1 MERWLPEKQKPFLQ
15 FKANN
20 KTLARTKKM
29 RLNTCL
35 FALGLVALSIGS
47 VLWAANF
54 VGSLHEYEEYCETV
68 TAQGYGLPV
77 PYHSWEGG
85 RYVNITLIAL
95 FFLWIPFIDYS
106 LRKTVYPFLR
116 QKLTYREAK
125 SFSRSV
131 SRSLYEDLHGIILGY
146 FTRVNRKVRAKISL
160 WFMKLETFEHVHL
173 LTKVFR
179 WIVLPSSILYGL
191 VMFVFFGQN
200 ALVYIL
206 LANLLFF
213 YSNFVPDLPAIFRRK
228 VYRDE
233 RDALHKK
240 LPVYKAYALLLFAP
254 LFIALLFCGTNIKWR
269 TTETFHN
276 FRSLAV
282 YGAFLFL
289 LCFLVLIAF
298 QASLGSIIMVLCIPF
313 FGLLGYLTHLKVDL
327 VF

>member
-1 MERWLPEKQKPFLQ
+1 M
-15 FKANN
+15 
-20 KTLARTKKM
+20 LAHTKKM
-29 RLNTCL
+29 RVTSYL
-35 FALGLVALSIGS
+35 FALGFIALSIGS
-47 VLWAANF
+47 VIWVTNF
-54 VGSLHEYEEYCETV
+54 FYSLQEYEEYCEMV
-68 TAQGYGLPV
+68 IDQGLGLPA
-77 PYHSWEGG
+77 PYHAWDGG

-95 FFLWIPFIDYS
+95 FFLWVPFIDYS

-131 SRSLYEDLHGIILGY
+131 SRSLYEDLYRLVLGY
-146 FTRVNRKVRAKISL
+146 FKRVNRKVKAKISL

-173 LTKVFR
+173 LTKVFK
-179 WIVLPSSILYGL
+179 WIVLPSSVLYGCA
-191 VMFVFFGQN
+191 MFIFFGQN
-200 ALVYIL
+200 ALDSIL

-233 RDALHKK
+233 RDTFHKD
-240 LPVYKAYALLLFAP
+240 LPTYKTYALLLFAP
-254 LFIALLFCGTNIKWR
+254 FFIVLLFCGKKIKWR

-276 FRSLAV
+276 FKSLVV
-282 YGAFLFL
+282 YGVFLFML
-289 LCFLVLIAF
+289 GFLVLLVF
-298 QASLGSIIMVLCIPF
+298 RVSLGGIIEVLFVPL

>member
-1 MERWLPEKQKPFLQ
+1 M
-15 FKANN
+15 
-20 KTLARTKKM
+20 LAHTTKM
-29 RLNTCL
+29 RVTSYL

-47 VLWAANF
+47 VIWVTNF
-54 VGSLHEYEEYCETV
+54 FYSLQEYEEYCEMV
-68 TAQGYGLPV
+68 TDQGLGLPA
-77 PYHSWEGG
+77 PYHAWDGG

-95 FFLWIPFIDYS
+95 FFLWVPFIDYS

-131 SRSLYEDLHGIILGY
+131 SRSLYEDLYRLVLGY
-146 FTRVNRKVRAKISL
+146 FKRVNRKVKAKISL

-173 LTKVFR
+173 LTKVFK
-179 WIVLPSSILYGL
+179 WIVLPSSVLYGCA
-191 VMFVFFGQN
+191 MFIFFGQN
-200 ALVYIL
+200 ALDSIL

-233 RDALHKK
+233 RDTFHKD
-240 LPVYKAYALLLFAP
+240 LPTYKTYALLLFAP
-254 LFIALLFCGTNIKWR
+254 FFIVLLFCGKKIKWR

-276 FRSLAV
+276 FKSLVV
-282 YGAFLFL
+282 YGVFLFML
-289 LCFLVLIAF
+289 GFLVLLVF
-298 QASLGSIIMVLCIPF
+298 RVSLGGIIEVLFVPL
-313 FGLLGYLTHLKVDL
+313 FGLLGYLTHLKVDH

>member
-1 MERWLPEKQKPFLQ
+1 M
-15 FKANN
+15 
-20 KTLARTKKM
+20 LAYTKKM
-29 RLNTCL
+29 RVTSYL
-35 FALGLVALSIGS
+35 FALGFIALSIGS
-47 VLWAANF
+47 VIWVTNF
-54 VGSLHEYEEYCETV
+54 FYSLQEYEEYCEMV
-68 TAQGYGLPV
+68 IDQGLGLPA
-77 PYHSWEGG
+77 PYHAWDGG

-95 FFLWIPFIDYS
+95 FFLWVPFIDYS

-131 SRSLYEDLHGIILGY
+131 SRSLYEDLYRLVFGY
-146 FTRVNRKVRAKISL
+146 FKRVNRKVKAKISL

-173 LTKVFR
+173 LTKVFK
-179 WIVLPSSILYGL
+179 WIVLPSSVLYGCA
-191 VMFVFFGQN
+191 MFIFFGQN
-200 ALVYIL
+200 ALDSIL

-233 RDALHKK
+233 RDTFHKD
-240 LPVYKAYALLLFAP
+240 LPTYKTYALLLFAP
-254 LFIALLFCGTNIKWR
+254 FFIVLLFCGKKIKWR

-276 FRSLAV
+276 FKSLVV
-282 YGAFLFL
+282 YGVFLFML
-289 LCFLVLIAF
+289 GFLVLLVF
-298 QASLGSIIMVLCIPF
+298 RVSLGGIIEVLFVPL

>member
-1 MERWLPEKQKPFLQ
+1 M
-15 FKANN
+15 
-20 KTLARTKKM
+20 LAHTKNM
-29 RLNTCL
+29 RVNTCL
-35 FALGLVALSIGS
+35 FALGLVALSIMS

-54 VGSLHEYEEYCETV
+54 VGSLHEYEKYCETV

-77 PYHSWEGG
+77 PYHLWDGG

-116 QKLTYREAK
+116 QKLTIREAK

-131 SRSLYEDLHGIILGY
+131 SRSLYEDLHGLVLGY
-146 FTRVNRKVRAKISL
+146 FTKVNRKVKAKISL

-173 LTKVFR
+173 LTKVFK
-179 WIVLPSSILYGL
+179 WIVLPSSAIYGL
-191 VMFVFFGQN
+191 VMFIFFGQN
-200 ALVYIL
+200 ALDSIL

-228 VYRDE
+228 IHRDE
-233 RDALHKK
+233 RDALHEK
-240 LPVYKAYALLLFAP
+240 LPAYKTYALLLFIP
-254 LFIALLFCGTNIKWR
+254 LFIALLFCGTHILWR

-276 FRSLAV
+276 FKSLAV

-289 LCFLVLIAF
+289 LCLPVLIIF
-298 QASLGSIIMVLCIPF
+298 QLSLGGIIKVLCIPL

-327 VF
+327 LF

>member
-1 MERWLPEKQKPFLQ
+1 M
-15 FKANN
+15 
-20 KTLARTKKM
+20 LAHTTKM
-29 RLNTCL
+29 RVTSYL

-47 VLWAANF
+47 VIWVTNF
-54 VGSLHEYEEYCETV
+54 FYSLQEYEEYCEMV
-68 TAQGYGLPV
+68 TDQGLGLPA
-77 PYHSWEGG
+77 PYHAWDGG

-95 FFLWIPFIDYS
+95 FFLWVPFIDYS

-131 SRSLYEDLHGIILGY
+131 SRSLYEDLYRLVLGY
-146 FTRVNRKVRAKISL
+146 FKRVNRKVKAKISL

-173 LTKVFR
+173 LTKVFK
-179 WIVLPSSILYGL
+179 WIVLPSSVLYGCT
-191 VMFVFFGQN
+191 MFIFFGQN
-200 ALVYIL
+200 ALDSIL

-233 RDALHKK
+233 RDTFHKD
-240 LPVYKAYALLLFAP
+240 LPTYKTYALLLFAP
-254 LFIALLFCGTNIKWR
+254 FFIVLLFCGKKIKWR

-276 FRSLAV
+276 FKSLVV
-282 YGAFLFL
+282 YGVFLFML
-289 LCFLVLIAF
+289 GFLVLLVF
-298 QASLGSIIMVLCIPF
+298 RVSLGGIIEVLFVPL
-313 FGLLGYLTHLKVDL
+313 FGLLGYLTHLKVDH